1 MKSMQEMILGRIE
14 QMIKDHSLTPVQ
26 NGQWANTG
34 CVYAMYGL
42 KTLVKM
48 TYDFQGVYFSCTI
61 SPVDSMLKENPPLF
75 RIQGEKG
82 LWNSVKYEDYQR
94 MESLLHELGH
104 AIVAAKES
112 LNPPPGE

>member
-1 MKSMQEMILGRIE
+1 MRSMQEMILGRIE
-14 QMIKDHSLTPVQ
+14 QMIKDHSLAPVQ

-34 CVYAMYGL
+34 SVHAMYGL
-42 KTLVKM
+42 KTLVKL

-61 SPVDSMLKENPPLF
+61 SPIDRKLEENPPLF

-104 AIVAAKES
+104 AIGAAKES
-112 LNPPPGE
+112 LKHLPGE